1 MSSAGYH
8 LPIDELPTQTGDMH
22 GAIVTQMESLVIVDG
37 HNQRIDA
44 YSAAER
50 RPYLSP
56 GKSNPYTPA

>member
-8 LPIDELPTQTGDMH
+8 LPVDELPTQTGDIH
-22 GAIVTQMESLVIVDG
+22 CAIVTLMEALIIVDG

-50 RPYLSP
+50 RAYLSP
-56 GKSNPYTPA
+56 AKLNSYTSA